1 MRVEAVS
8 FSILTA
14 ASLMCM
20 SSSHQTEARPFLQA
34 LAIFALI
41 GACLWLPLVVAQS
54 RQMGLQQ
61 QSEVGW

>member
-1 MRVEAVS
+1 
-8 FSILTA
+8 
-14 ASLMCM
+14 M